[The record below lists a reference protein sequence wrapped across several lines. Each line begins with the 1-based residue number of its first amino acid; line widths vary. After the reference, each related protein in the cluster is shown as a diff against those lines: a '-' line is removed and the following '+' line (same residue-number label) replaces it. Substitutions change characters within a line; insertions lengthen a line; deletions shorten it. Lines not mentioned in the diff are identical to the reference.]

1 MLIMKRLTTY
11 LLSLAAA
18 AVPLVAAAQVDKQVE
33 VTKEYV
39 PSIAAAQKLAV
50 EPDMT
55 DTVRMRPDIDYSIT
69 PLSWQTNLTTGKFR
83 PATMTYWE
91 FNRPQPFYLKAG
103 IGYPLSSVGDLCV
116 TTQNPDVGF
125 LMLYVNHEGAYEDI
139 KNYFGEWHDS
149 RRMLNRA
156 GVNLGCYAGRHT
168 AEADLSYDNRLYHR
182 YAGRTG
188 AAGLGDRVN
197 TGAFEG
203 AIRFGDDFKDLS
215 RVNFDI
221 ALRGTIFSDNSPYL
235 DSRPDDRQFDYGG
248 SASVA
253 RAFGRHTL
261 RFDAGYDA
269 FTGGKDMSRYRND
282 VVHADLRYGRRGGF
296 IDYDLGA
303 DYWYDRHRGASDRHY
318 ISPFLHMRFNVSRK
332 GHFIPFIE
340 VDGEL
345 QNNDY
350 MSLTRENP
358 YIIPGTALQRN
369 TMGYNFRFGIAG
381 NAARDRIAYR
391 LLVGL
396 SIVDNCRF
404 WYVADDMFFG
414 VATARRN
421 ALWFDAEFTY
431 RPVSSFAL
439 SLAAT
444 GHSYSSDI
452 DINLGC
458 PAFES
463 QAKAEYS
470 VRRWKFGV
478 AADMKG
484 KTRWTNMRGQTRED
498 WTVFS
503 TPFTVDLAASVEWQY
518 RNDIGFF
525 LEGRNLLNRRI
536 YPLAYYPDYGIG
548 FTFGVKVQF

>member
-1 MLIMKRLTTY
+1 MPLA
-11 LLSLAAA
+11 LS
-18 AVPLVAAAQVDKQVE
+18 AQVEKQVE
-33 VTKEYV
+33 VTKDYV

-69 PLSWQTNLTTGKFR
+69 PLSWQTNLATEKFR
-83 PATMTYWE
+83 PATVTYWE

-103 IGYPLSSVGDLCV
+103 VGYPLSSVGDLYV
-116 TTQNPDVGF
+116 TTQNPDIGF
-125 LMLYVNHEGAYEDI
+125 LALYANHEGAYEDI
-139 KNYFGEWHDS
+139 RNYFGERLDA
-149 RRMLNRA
+149 RRMLNRV
-156 GVNLGCYAGRHT
+156 GLNLGCYVRKHI

-182 YAGRTG
+182 YAGRAG
-188 AAGLGDRVN
+188 AAGAGDRVN

-203 AIRFGDDFKDLS
+203 RVRFGDDFKDLS
-215 RVNFDI
+215 RVNFNI
-221 ALRGTIFSDNSPYL
+221 EARGTIFSDNSPYREL
-235 DSRPDDRQFDYGG
+235 RPDDAQFDYGG
-248 SASVA
+248 SVAVA
-253 RAFGRHTL
+253 REFGRHTL
-261 RFDAGYDA
+261 RFDADYNAYAGD
-269 FTGGKDMSRYRND
+269 KDLSWYRND

-318 ISPFLHMRFNVSRK
+318 VAPYLHLRFNVSRR
-332 GHFIPFIE
+332 GRFVPFIE

-358 YIIPGTALQRN
+358 YVVPGTALQHN
-369 TMGYNFRFGIAG
+369 TMGYNFRFGVAG
-381 NAARDRIAYR
+381 NAASDRLAYR
-391 LLVGL
+391 VLVGL
-396 SIVDNCRF
+396 SIVDHCRF
-404 WYVADDMFFG
+404 WYVEDDMFFG
-414 VATARRN
+414 VAEARRN

-439 SLAAT
+439 SLSAT
-444 GHSYSSDI
+444 GRSYSSDI

-470 VRRWKFGV
+470 VRRWTFGV
-478 AADMKG
+478 AADMRG
-484 KTRWTNMRGQTRED
+484 KTRWTNKRGEEPAD

-503 TPFTVDLAASVEWQY
+503 APFSVDLSASVEWRY
-518 RNDIGFF
+518 RNDVGFF
-525 LEGRNLLNRRI
+525 LEGRNLANRRI
-536 YPLAYYPDYGIG
+536 YPLAYYPEYGIG